1 MKNVDILH
9 NKRIIWE
16 TSIKLLQNTRS
27 SIGNEDRIVT
37 EN

>member
-16 TSIKLLQNTRS
+16 AYIKLLQNSRG
-27 SIGNEDRIVT
+27 SIGNEDRIVM